1 MLTFSSNPTTGPLN
15 KGERA
20 TALSQDAILKL
31 KRMSSIIFLKAL
43 SRLLFLLIGS
53 SDTDYKR
60 KIFSICTR
68 EAKSKSWAELGPAM
82 KDKVIRFE
90 ILAEDEWQVKLNE
103 MLKA

>member
-43 SRLLFLLIGS
+43 SRLLFLLLDS
-53 SDTDYKR
+53 SDTEYKR

-82 KDKVIRFE
+82 KNKVIRFE
-90 ILAEDEWQVKLNE
+90 ILAEDECR
-103 MLKA
+103 